1 MRNAMLFDT
10 RSEKEFEKA
19 CIPGAISL
27 PLLNNEH
34 RHIIGTIY
42 KEQGREA
49 AVLKGFE
56 LVGPVFHE
64 KLKTVRDLA
73 GDKEVFVYC
82 WRGGM
87 RSNIMAW
94 LIQMLGIKV
103 TLLEKGYKS
112 YRQWV
117 IQQFEK
123 PYQVLIL
130 GGMTGSG
137 KTEVLQ
143 KLNTLQEQTIDLEHL
158 ACHKG
163 SAFGLLGMPE
173 QPRQEYFENML
184 AEKLASIDANEILW
198 LENESRNIGQITIP
212 EGLFSQMRKSKV
224 VEMEVSTAERS
235 LRILNEY
242 GIFPVD
248 QLAEQ
253 TKRIEKRLGG
263 LQMKRALDFNGE

>member
-1 MRNAMLFDT
+1 M
-10 RSEKEFEKA
+10 
-19 CIPGAISL
+19 
-27 PLLNNEH
+27 
-34 RHIIGTIY
+34 
-42 KEQGREA
+42 
-49 AVLKGFE
+49 
-56 LVGPVFHE
+56 
-64 KLKTVRDLA
+64 RDLA

-123 PYQVLIL
+123 PYQVLIFRRDDRQRED
-130 GGMTGSG
+130 GSFA
-137 KTEVLQ
+137 

-212 EGLFSQMRKSKV
+212 KDYFLKCENPKWWKWKYPQQKDPY
-224 VEMEVSTAERS
+224 
-235 LRILNEY
+235 EY
-242 GIFPVD
+242 
-248 QLAEQ
+248 
-253 TKRIEKRLGG
+253 
-263 LQMKRALDFNGE
+263 